1 MRGPR
6 DFSGTV
12 GGDSGDGIGTTGGRT
27 GDDDAGAG
35 IGFNCGFR
43 RRFIFGWGS
52 VQTNSFT
59 IVRLV
64 LTPCRVSNPAMASHE
79 APLSRSSM
87 MTSRQGWRFWKR
99 GRRLG

>member
-1 MRGPR
+1 MRGPG
-6 DFSGTV
+6 DFTGTV
-12 GGDSGDGIGTTGGRT
+12 GGGSGEGIGATGGCT
-27 GDDDAGAG
+27 GDNAAG
-35 IGFNCGFR
+35 IIFGFNFGFR
-43 RRFIFGWGS
+43 RRFTFGCGS

-87 MTSRQGWRFWKR
+87 TTSRHG
-99 GRRLG
+99 